1 MTDAAAWQQSND
13 DYLSASLAW
22 LRLRLER
29 LVSQEHAPAAT
40 WARLPEFHP
49 PSMWDRLLGRRTS
62 GPVTAKPA
70 LLPPVSASTASRA
83 VTEAS
88 EARDRLAAAETP
100 PALEIL
106 ARRFGLSP
114 FERDVLLLAVGVELD
129 TRIGALCARGQ
140 DDATRPHPTLALA
153 MALFDDPT
161 WDVLSPERPLRY
173 WRLIEI
179 GQSAVQP
186 LLASS
191 FRADERALHFTK
203 GLNYLDDRLAT
214 LVTSLESSP
223 MPPMTASQEAV
234 VEDVLAR
241 FARRPGQAPPTL
253 VQLVGGDRLSKEVV
267 ARTIASRLGLH
278 LYRLPAELLPASPQ
292 ELESLVRLWQ
302 RETMLLPLALYLEQR
317 EGDAGG
323 EHVSGGVARFVAR
336 LDRLCLLDTR
346 DLRSDLVGDAVVL
359 DIRKPTPAEQRR
371 LWASALGPAAAENPD
386 RLSAQ
391 FDLSAAVIDQVVRAA
406 DVDPGGS
413 PPDQLAARL
422 WTECL
427 ARTRPRLDLL
437 AQRIDALATWDDLV
451 LPPAEAALLRQIVAQ
466 VAQRSRVYED
476 WGFARKM
483 NRGLGIS
490 GLFAGESGT
499 GKTMAAEV
507 IANDLGMHLYR
518 IDLSALVSKYIGETE
533 KNVRK
538 CFDAAEDGG
547 AILFFDE
554 ADAIFGKRSEVKDSH
569 DRYANIEINYL
580 LQRMEAFRGLAIL
593 ATNMKSALDH
603 AFLRRLRF
611 VVEFPFPGVPER
623 RAIWQRVFPP
633 EAEVHGLELDRLARL
648 PLTGGSIHNVALNA
662 AFLAAHAG
670 APVTM
675 THVLTAAQTELRRLD
690 RPVNEADFRLLEAKG
705 VVA

>member
-1 MTDAAAWQQSND
+1 MTDAAAWQQTND

-29 LVSQEHAPAAT
+29 LVSQEPAPAAT
-40 WARLPEFHP
+40 WARLPDFHP
-49 PSMWDRLLGRRTS
+49 PSLWDRLLGRGTS
-62 GPVTAKPA
+62 GPIAARPA
-70 LLPPVSASTASRA
+70 LLPPVAASTVSRA
-83 VTEAS
+83 ITEAG
-88 EARDRLAAAETP
+88 EARGRLAAADTP

-114 FERDVLLLAVGVELD
+114 FERDVLLLAIGVELD

-140 DDATRPHPTLALA
+140 DDPSRPHPTLALA

-179 GQSAVQP
+179 GQSGVQP

-191 FRADERALHFTK
+191 FRADERALHFAK

-214 LVTSLESSP
+214 LVTSLDGP
-223 MPPMTASQEAV
+223 AMPPMTASQEAAV
-234 VEDVLAR
+234 DDAITR
-241 FARRPGQAPPTL
+241 FEQRPGRAAPTL
-253 VQLVGGDRLSKEVV
+253 IQLVGSDRLSKEVV
-267 ARTIASRLGLH
+267 ARTIAARLGLH
-278 LYRLPAELLPASPQ
+278 AYRLPAELLPTSAQ
-292 ELESLVRLWQ
+292 ELESLIRLWQ

-317 EGDAGG
+317 ENDAGG
-323 EHVSGGVARFVAR
+323 EHGSGAVARFVSR
-336 LDRLCLLDTR
+336 LDRVCLLDTR
-346 DLRSDLVGDAVVL
+346 DLRSDLVGDTVIL
-359 DIRKPTPAEQRR
+359 DIRKPTPAEQRG
-371 LWASALGPAAAENPD
+371 LWAAALGPVAGANPD
-386 RLSAQ
+386 QLSAQ
-391 FDLSAAVIDQVVRAA
+391 FDLSAAMIDQVVRAA
-406 DVDPGGS
+406 DVDSAESS
-413 PPDQLAARL
+413 PAPLAARL

-451 LPPAEAALLRQIVAQ
+451 LPPAETTLLRHIVAQ

-507 IANDLGMHLYR
+507 IANDLGLHLYR

-593 ATNMKSALDH
+593 ATNMKSALDQ

-633 EAEVHGLELDRLARL
+633 QAQVHGLELDRLARL
-648 PLTGGSIHNVALNA
+648 SLTGGSIHNVALNA

-670 APVTM
+670 EPVTM
-675 THVLTAAQTELRRLD
+675 AHVLTSARTELRRLD

>member
-1 MTDAAAWQQSND
+1 MTDPDAWQQAND
-13 DYLSASLAW
+13 EYLSASLAW

-29 LVSQEHAPAAT
+29 LVSREPAPAGT

-49 PSMWDRLLGRRTS
+49 PSMWDRLLGRRIS
-62 GPVTAKPA
+62 DPPVAKPA
-70 LLPPVSASTASRA
+70 LLPAVSASTTDRGI
-83 VTEAS
+83 TEAH
-88 EARDRLAAAETP
+88 EARDRLAAADTP

-114 FERDVLLLAVGVELD
+114 FERDVLLLAVGAELD
-129 TRIGALCARGQ
+129 TRIGTLCARGQ
-140 DDATRPHPTLALA
+140 DDPTRPHPTLALA

-179 GQSAVQP
+179 SQSAVQP

-191 FRADERALHFTK
+191 YRADERALHFAK
-203 GLNYLDDRLAT
+203 GLNYLDDRLAA
-214 LVTSLESSP
+214 LVTPLDSSW
-223 MPPMTASQEAV
+223 MPPMTGSQEAAV
-234 VEDVLAR
+234 DEALAR
-241 FARRPGQAPPTL
+241 LERRPGQATPTV
-253 VQLVGGDRLSKEVV
+253 VQLVGGDRPSKEAV
-267 ARTIASRLGLH
+267 ARTIAARLGLH
-278 LYRLPAELLPASPQ
+278 IYRLPVELLPAPPQ
-292 ELESLVRLWQ
+292 ELESLIRLWQ

-317 EGDAGG
+317 EGEGGG
-323 EHVSGGVARFVAR
+323 EHVTGGAARFLSR

-346 DLRSDLVGDAVVL
+346 DLRSDLVGDALVL

-371 LWASALGPAAAENPD
+371 LWATVLGPSAGDNPD

-391 FDLSAAVIDQVVRAA
+391 FDLSAVVIDQVARAA
-406 DVDPGGS
+406 DLDPES
-413 PPDQLAARL
+413 PPGLLAARL
-422 WTECL
+422 WKECL

-451 LPPAEAALLRQIVAQ
+451 LPAAETALLRQIVAQ
-466 VAQRSRVYED
+466 VAHRSRVYED

-507 IANDLGMHLYR
+507 IANDLGMQLYR

-593 ATNMKSALDH
+593 ATNRKSALDQ
-603 AFLRRLRF
+603 AFMRRLRF

-623 RAIWQRVFPP
+623 RAIWQRVFPE
-633 EAEVHGLELDRLARL
+633 EAEVHSLERDRLARL

-670 APVTM
+670 EAVTM
-675 THVLTAAQTELRRLD
+675 AHVLAAARTELRRLD
-690 RPVNEADFRLLEAKG
+690 RPVNEADFRLFEAKG